1 MFAVLPRESSPGE
14 DAAGL
19 AQLVEQL
26 PCKHQVVGSSPSAGT
41 ILVSRTAPQL
51 ARAFRNEYPA
61 RMHSVRAPH
70 DHW

>member
-1 MFAVLPRESSPGE
+1 MFAVALRESSPGE

-41 ILVSRTAPQL
+41 NLVFRTARQP
-51 ARAFRNEYPA
+51 ARAFRNELPA
-61 RMHSVRAPH
+61 RTHSVRAPH
-70 DHW
+70 DH